1 MKNIVNDEK
10 ITDFRDL
17 VNANSNFVYSTYSNK
32 NGKNLWNLICSCMD
46 WLTVSIRHLQNAPIL
61 DEDIDVRV
69 MQMFSLISSIDLV
82 SESIT
87 QLHRVFINPKTLP
100 FEGERSCFSDRI
112 FDEDDNSYFKS
123 IRASFGAHPV
133 NLNPN
138 QTSSKRF
145 ASWPF
150 NSHMNSGLLTVHL
163 YSNKVNEEDLIMC
176 LRSNELIEFLALR
189 YNYLDMISEKIKEEF
204 NHFTYSLAKQQIE
217 TKNDSLEQLYVL
229 RAESKKRLDNDYYNG
244 VIDDLIIIFEA
255 EKLQP
260 ELEIIALDYKD
271 SLLALI
277 QEIKNNLQT
286 MKIEDLDNDIL
297 LKPCSNLSRE
307 LSYELGKF
315 YTWIHDDKYDPL
327 INYYLERFNQ
337 KTAFK
342 FNFSTKD
349 PINSLFLKVK
359 LMLIS
364 DTCK

>member
-1 MKNIVNDEK
+1 MKNIVSDEK

-17 VNANSNFVYSTYSNK
+17 VNSNLGFVYSTYSNK

-46 WLTVSIRHLQNAPIL
+46 WLTVSIRHLQNAPVL

-87 QLHRVFINPKTLP
+87 QLHRVFINNKTLP
-100 FEGERSCFSDRI
+100 FEGDRSCFSDRI
-112 FDEDDNSYFKS
+112 FDEDDNSYFKT

-163 YSNKVNEEDLIMC
+163 YSNKVNQEDLIMC
-176 LRSNELIEFLALR
+176 LRTNELIEFLTLR
-189 YNYLDMISEKIKEEF
+189 YNYLDLISEQIKEEF
-204 NHFTYSLAKQQIE
+204 NDFTNSLAKQQIE

-229 RAESKKRLDNDYYNG
+229 KAESKKRLDNDYYNG
-244 VIDDLIIIFEA
+244 IIDELIMIFEA
-255 EKLQP
+255 EELQP
-260 ELEIIALDYKD
+260 EHETVATDYKRSLGILILEIR
-271 SLLALI
+271 
-277 QEIKNNLQT
+277 NNLQT
-286 MKIEDLDNDIL
+286 MKIEDLKNTIL
-297 LKPCSNLSRE
+297 LNPSSDISRE

-315 YTWIHDDKYDPL
+315 YTWIHTDKHDPL
-327 INYYLERFNQ
+327 ITYYLERFNQ
-337 KTAFK
+337 QTGFK
-342 FNFSTKD
+342 FNFSTED
-349 PINSLFLKVK
+349 SINSLLLKVK
-359 LMLIS
+359 LMLS
-364 DTCK
+364 N

>member
-1 MKNIVNDEK
+1 MKNIFSDEK
-10 ITDFRDL
+10 IIDFRDL
-17 VNANSNFVYSTYSNK
+17 VNSNSNFVYNSYSNK

-61 DEDIDVRV
+61 DENIDVRV

-100 FEGERSCFSDRI
+100 FEGERLCFSERI

-150 NSHMNSGLLTVHL
+150 NSHTNSGLLTVHL

-176 LRSNELIEFLALR
+176 LRSNELIEFLTLR
-189 YNYLDMISEKIKEEF
+189 YNYLDVISEKIKAEF
-204 NHFTYSLAKQQIE
+204 NDFTNSLAKQHIE
-217 TKNDSLEQLYVL
+217 NKSDSLEQLYLL
-229 RAESKKRLDNDYYNG
+229 RIESKKRLDNDYYNG
-244 VIDDLIIIFEA
+244 VIDELIMIFEA
-255 EKLQP
+255 EELQT
-260 ELEIIALDYKD
+260 EHKTVATDYKRSLEI
-271 SLLALI
+271 LI
-277 QEIKNNLQT
+277 LEIKNNLQT
-286 MKIEDLDNDIL
+286 MRIEYLENTIL
-297 LKPCSNLSRE
+297 LNPSSDISRE
-307 LSYELGKF
+307 LRYELGKF
-315 YTWIHDDKYDPL
+315 YTWIHSDKHDPL
-327 INYYLERFNQ
+327 ITYYLERFNQ
-337 KTAFK
+337 QTGFK

-349 PINSLFLKVK
+349 SIHSLLLKVK
-359 LMLIS
+359 LMLK
-364 DTCK
+364 D